1 MSLATFNTHVKGIP
15 CQCVI
20 LDATPYV
27 PEYVNPRTGEADPP
41 EGGEIDF
48 ELRDRKGYP
57 AMWLHK
63 KLDDSETA
71 RLEEEA
77 WIVLEGQLREFAFGD

>member
-27 PEYVNPRTGEADPP
+27 PMYVNPRTGEATEP

-48 ELRDRKGYP
+48 ELRDRKGYL

-63 KLDDSETA
+63 KLDA
-71 RLEEEA
+71 AEEA
-77 WIVLEGQLREFAFGD
+77 RITEEARIILEGQLREFALGD